1 MAFVLLLLTEPHT
14 NPIPRGLQ
22 WKNNIRI
29 TPARLVT
36 LRDGILICTKQIKI
50 EVPPLIRQT
59 CCLHEPLQN
68 GDKSVATRCHDY
80 VTLGYHDLKWD
91 KYIFSTSPNPKHSIE
106 TTHTPTILRLSWPI
120 CKLPRSASQNRPQF
134 WSALSNR
141 RSKFSSPRVFW
152 VYSNS
157 KEFCGILV
165 PLSLQ

>member
-14 NPIPRGLQ
+14 NPISRGLQ

-36 LRDGILICTKQIKI
+36 LRDGILICTKEIKNWSASN
-50 EVPPLIRQT
+50 PKTR
-59 CCLHEPLQN
+59 CFDEPLQN
-68 GDKSVATRCHDY
+68 GDESVAARCHDY

-91 KYIFSTSPNPKHSIE
+91 KYIFSTSPNSKHSIE